1 MLFMHDMMF
10 KYKQLQSVGANRAV
24 HGKHPLRHLNLVRYL
39 TMSVVSHLA
48 KDDWYKQLHWNNK

>member
-1 MLFMHDMMF
+1 MHDMMF